1 MTSVKEI
8 ESAIEKLAKDELTAF
23 REWYEEFDAKLWDK
37 QFEEDISS
45 GKLDVLANA
54 VLDDY
59 RTGKCKEI

>member
-8 ESAIEKLAKDELTAF
+8 ESAIEKLAKDELAAF

-37 QFEEDISS
+37 QFEEDVSS

-54 VLDDY
+54 ALDDY